1 MGFFI
6 ILNCAWDNSWF
17 LKVQRLS
24 LLINFSC
31 YQGINATQTAKTTMT
46 SLPTWRAASF
56 TRNSRNGAGRQSS
69 GLGQRQRAVS
79 HPSYAVARLML
90 LKTKPVEKVLW
101 LHFPIMAS
109 VSGDFAIIKPLL
121 LPAQLTQGL
130 LEKSGP
136 NIEQFRQQFVAS
148 LAVTIFRCGIKTS
161 ISSIAW
167 PEEWTLTLQMLI
179 RAF

>member
-56 TRNSRNGAGRQSS
+56 TRNSKNGAGRQSS
-69 GLGQRQRAVS
+69 GLGQRQRAMS

-90 LKTKPVEKVLW
+90 LKTKPVEKV
-101 LHFPIMAS
+101 HFPIMAS

-148 LAVTIFRCGIKTS
+148 LAVRIFRCGIKTS
-161 ISSIAW
+161 ICSIAW
-167 PEEWTLTLQMLI
+167 PEEQTLTLQMLI